1 MSRHDIRELVIIS
14 GKGGTGKTSLTAAFA
29 SLAGRAV
36 LADCDVDA
44 ADLHLLLHPEP
55 EEHYE
60 FRSGHQAVIRQ
71 EDCTRCGDCYERC
84 RFEGIRR
91 EDTGADVRYTVDPL
105 SCEGC
110 GVCVDWCPAAAI
122 DFPECTA
129 GEWYVSSTPCGPM
142 VHAKLGI
149 AAENS
154 GKLVSTVR
162 RAARDR
168 AEKEGIAKLII
179 DGPPG
184 IGCPVIASI
193 TGTSL
198 ALIITEPTLSG
209 QHDLVRVARLAK
221 HFNVPVAVCVNKW
234 DINSELTESIEAV
247 ALSMGARPV
256 GRIGYDRRMT
266 EAQVAGKTVLD
277 YGGAAAEAIR
287 EIWCRVASMLDGT
300 LPDAGAAES
309 GNGG

>member
-1 MSRHDIRELVIIS
+1 
-14 GKGGTGKTSLTAAFA
+14 
-29 SLAGRAV
+29 
-36 LADCDVDA
+36 
-44 ADLHLLLHPEP
+44 
-55 EEHYE
+55 
-60 FRSGHQAVIRQ
+60 
-71 EDCTRCGDCYERC
+71 
-84 RFEGIRR
+84 
-91 EDTGADVRYTVDPL
+91 
-105 SCEGC
+105 
-110 GVCVDWCPAAAI
+110 
-122 DFPECTA
+122 
-129 GEWYVSSTPCGPM
+129 M

-300 LPDAGAAES
+300 VPDAGAAES